1 MTQKLPLILLSLLTL
16 AFPAAGQAARASHAR
31 THTLTGT
38 VLDVSSKSHLIRVVA
53 AGAVRTYRVSGNV
66 GRSVRRGARV
76 SLQASGGSARHL
88 KVLSHARTISFYA
101 RMVRSRSGSLVV
113 SPGDGKPL
121 ALATSKAKATKHR
134 VKNGHVRAHLA
145 GDIPIS
151 IQGLHPG
158 QTILITISLSPVGD
172 ELSIAIKLI
181 DTTPSTGTGGQ
192 PAGQTLSGTVV
203 SVDDGSNTFTV
214 ADSSGNTTDFTL
226 SDALVASNDQLPSE
240 CDLVAVTYHADPS
253 SPDQLIA
260 DAVNATGTDTSSTCG
275 DSSGDQEAI
284 GAVTAIDPV
293 AGTIAV
299 TTTDGQSLQLSAD
312 QSLLDGLGVGD
323 QVDVLYAQ
331 ADDGSLVADNIAPV
345 DTTGGDTGTGTG
357 TGTDTGT
364 VTGTDTASVTGADAG
379 SGS

>member
-134 VKNGHVRAHLA
+134 VKKGHVRAHLA

-253 SPDQLIA
+253 SPDQL
-260 DAVNATGTDTSSTCG
+260 T
-275 DSSGDQEAI
+275 
-284 GAVTAIDPV
+284 
-293 AGTIAV
+293 
-299 TTTDGQSLQLSAD
+299 AD

-323 QVDVLYAQ
+323 QVDVLYAL

-345 DTTGGDTGTGTG
+345 DTTGGDTGTGT
-357 TGTDTGT
+357 DTGT
-364 VTGTDTASVTGADAG
+364 VTGTDTASVTGIDAG